1 LRPEVLFDVIKIGK
15 QNMIQE
21 NYIKQ
26 FIYDSSIEANIIDK
40 HVDINIK
47 NDLFDLFKNDSI
59 SQIDTVFIDYSNQIK
74 DITNIIKK
82 NTFNDVFDITKS
94 SPMDGLS
101 QKCFRYYNL
110 QLSLERVYNILNEN
124 KLFKF
129 IRIDKNEFDNIK
141 FINDK
146 SIDLSNKEDFG
157 LSISLYKKILDALDI

>member
-1 LRPEVLFDVIKIGK
+1 
-15 QNMIQE
+15 MIQE